1 MTIKKTQ
8 REAIREYL
16 EDGKTLTPL
25 DALSLFGC
33 FRLATRIF
41 ELKKQGLDI
50 KTEMVTDGESGKKY
64 ARYYLPK
71 ASRVRDLP
79 EDSVLDCRPLQPV
92 GGEVADA

>member
-8 REAIREYL
+8 RQAIREYL

-25 DALSLFGC
+25 YALSLFGC

-41 ELKKQGLDI
+41 ELKKEGLDI
-50 KTEMVTDGESGKKY
+50 KTEMVADPQTGKKY

-79 EDSVLDCRPLQPV
+79 EGSVLDGQPIP
-92 GGEVADA
+92 AQAST

>member
-25 DALSLFGC
+25 EALSLFGC

-50 KTEMVTDGESGKKY
+50 KFIH
-64 ARYYLPK
+64 
-71 ASRVRDLP
+71 
-79 EDSVLDCRPLQPV
+79 
-92 GGEVADA
+92 VAQILAAGL